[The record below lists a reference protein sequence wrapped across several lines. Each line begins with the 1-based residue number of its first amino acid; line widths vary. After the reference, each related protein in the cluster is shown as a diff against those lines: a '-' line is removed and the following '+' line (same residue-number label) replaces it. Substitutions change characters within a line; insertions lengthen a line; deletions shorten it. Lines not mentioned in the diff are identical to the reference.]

1 MPLLESIM
9 GFAVLSSCHNG
20 NVVDYK
26 DDDVS
31 CLTPMLLHNTRRD
44 PTGHCRCEKQRQH
57 DDDNGWEDALP
68 GHVSSARDDG
78 G

>member
-1 MPLLESIM
+1 MKMPLLESIM

-31 CLTPMLLHNTRRD
+31 CLTPMLLHNTRR
-44 PTGHCRCEKQRQH
+44 EKQRQH